1 MVVSN
6 IRKDIT
12 HSRKLSPVSA
22 ANTDNSDWGASD
34 TDGDIRA
41 DNDTEE
47 AKNDT
52 KETAAACCLNA
63 AAALEGSSAA

>member
-1 MVVSN
+1 MLGAEKS
-6 IRKDIT
+6 DAGT
-12 HSRKLSPVSA
+12 KLSPVSA
-22 ANTDNSDWGASD
+22 ANTDDGDRGASD

-52 KETAAACCLNA
+52 KETATASCLYA

>member
-1 MVVSN
+1 ML
-6 IRKDIT
+6 RTEKGDAGT
-12 HSRKLSPVSA
+12 KLSPVSA
-22 ANTDNSDWGASD
+22 ANTDDSDRGASD
-34 TDGDIRA
+34 ANGDIRA

-52 KETAAACCLNA
+52 KETTAASRLHA